1 MNKTITIPYKKLQP
15 SPQFKPYVAG
25 EGCTL
30 KELNQRITEISAT
43 GGGGGGQ
50 RIVVSPD
57 MPTDLKEN
65 DFWYEEKLMQTYVAF
80 VVDSIPHFLIVSDS
94 PIDSSQ
100 DNSIYINDKLFPI
113 APAQGLYFENL
124 GIMTS
129 ELYHTLT
136 TAYGFDLPS
145 DIIGQYA
152 CVVAQEFFVPLLK
165 KGSCSV
171 FFKIGNE
178 YSRTIT
184 FDVPGFFL
192 FTDVTDSNT
201 HILISN
207 AQYSLS
213 QLQSGTLTIL
223 KDGQEGD
230 YSQYFNFNSGTE
242 LIDDAYIEET
252 GIMAIF
258 KGVFASKLQISDN
271 TPVGEYE
278 ISYELD
284 GISTIESAY
293 IIVV

>member
-1 MNKTITIPYKKLQP
+1 METPKCMLSNKKIQP
-15 SPQFKPYVAG
+15 SPW
-25 EGCTL
+25 L
-30 KELNQRITEISAT
+30 KNFVPGRGIEFEKLTERVTKIHALEQPSQRIFVSAT
-43 GGGGGGQ
+43 E
-50 RIVVSPD
+50 
-57 MPTDLKEN
+57 PTDLKEN
-65 DFWYEEKLMQTYVAF
+65 DFWYEEKLMQTYVWLAE
-80 VVDSIPHFLIVSDS
+80 DIIPIFLIVSDS

-113 APAQGLYFENL
+113 DPDQGLYLENL
-124 GIMTS
+124 GIITS

-136 TAYGFDLPS
+136 TVYGFDLPS

-152 CVVAQEFFVPLLK
+152 CAVKQELFVPLVK
-165 KGSCSV
+165 KGSNSV

-178 YSRTIT
+178 YTRTIT
-184 FDVPGFFL
+184 FDVPGIFF
-192 FTDVTDSNT
+192 FTYVTDSNT

-252 GIMAIF
+252 GLMADF
-258 KGVFASKLQISDN
+258 KGLFASKLQISDN
-271 TPVGEYE
+271 TPVGEYD

-284 GISTIESAY
+284 GISTMESAN